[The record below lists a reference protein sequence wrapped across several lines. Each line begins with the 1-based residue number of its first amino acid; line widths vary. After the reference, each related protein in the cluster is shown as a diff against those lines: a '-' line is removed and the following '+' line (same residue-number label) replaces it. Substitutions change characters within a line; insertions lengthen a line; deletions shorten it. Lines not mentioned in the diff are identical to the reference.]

1 MDFKIGFENEDR
13 KKLHQYWDNILD
25 KNNWSES
32 YYTELFEKK
41 WSEYNSLHAA
51 AFSSWGGAALAA
63 LEFYGIKEK
72 TVLCPS
78 NTFIA
83 TPLSAIKMGNRVEFV
98 DCNKEDLCLSFTD
111 LKNKIDE

>member
-41 WSEYNSLHAA
+41 WSEYNS
-51 AFSSWGGAALAA
+51 W
-63 LEFYGIKEK
+63 
-72 TVLCPS
+72 
-78 NTFIA
+78 
-83 TPLSAIKMGNRVEFV
+83 R
-98 DCNKEDLCLSFTD
+98 
-111 LKNKIDE
+111 